1 MGPTSESRSLAVH
14 SLSRRQLVGGF
25 PLPLPCSSASL
36 RLRVAPPRCT
46 SALICSVQFRCTAI
60 LGSPNTTGVLSPYH
74 YFVLYCTIITIFVLY
89 LYCIHCRSPLS
100 SPLLCTRFDGYY
112 GSQDALNYIC
122 TVLVPVFVLQFN
134 TCTVFVLCLYY
145 SSPLFLFSADWLAG

>member
-25 PLPLPCSSASL
+25 PIPLPRGSASL
-36 RLRVAPPRCT
+36 RLRVAPCR
-46 SALICSVQFRCTAI
+46 SAAFSSVQFRCTAI
-60 LGSPNTTGVLSPYH
+60 LYRYPPNTTGVLSPYH

-100 SPLLCTRFDGYY
+100 SPLLCTRFAGYY
-112 GSQDALNYIC
+112 GSQDALNCIF
-122 TVLVPVFVLQFN
+122 TAL
-134 TCTVFVLCLYY
+134 VLCLYY
-145 SSPLFLFSADWLAG
+145 ICTLIHHFYCICTMFVL